1 MARGYRRREADA
13 WRHTR
18 LLATIQTNIHRGQDD
33 PALTPEEF
41 MALPGDV
48 LPERPHQLTP
58 EQVEADF
65 ARTADLD
72 KDLF

>member
-18 LLATIQTNIHRGQDD
+18 LLATIYTNIHRGEND
-33 PALTPEEF
+33 PALTPQEF
-41 MALPGDV
+41 MPLPGDV
-48 LPERPHQLTP
+48 LPEVPPALNP
-58 EQVEADF
+58 EQVEAEF
-65 ARTADLD
+65 ARVATLD